1 MTTLEKVKS
10 AAKAATGD
18 GVPTKF
24 RWVILAF
31 IFAGLLVSGLL
42 IWQLYE
48 TRPSMW
54 CAVADV
60 NEISADGC
68 FKLLLG
74 LIQVKD
80 HAIVGLLFI
89 LGVTVLSVVAVTL
102 RVRLDLDGPGGTGA
116 DIQGDDT

>member
-1 MTTLEKVKS
+1 MTVIDK
-10 AAKAATGD
+10 AKLAVGAATGA
-18 GVPTKF
+18 GVPKKF

-48 TRPSMW
+48 TQPSMW

-60 NEISADGC
+60 NEVSAEGC
-68 FKLLLG
+68 FELLLG
-74 LIQVKD
+74 LINVKD
-80 HAIVGLLFI
+80 HAIIGLLFI

-116 DIQGDDT
+116 NIEGDE